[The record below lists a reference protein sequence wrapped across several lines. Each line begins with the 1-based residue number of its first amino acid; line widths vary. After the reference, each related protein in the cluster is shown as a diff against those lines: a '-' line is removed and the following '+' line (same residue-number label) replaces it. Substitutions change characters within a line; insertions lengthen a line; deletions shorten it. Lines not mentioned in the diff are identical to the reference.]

1 MEQKLVDPQRRDI
14 VNTPDDRL
22 LFPLPPIN
30 PGKTVAEWE
39 VRRKKLLSE
48 LIDIEYGGLPP
59 KPQSIRVEQ
68 LQSDITD
75 LSMKIYIN
83 EAFNFMMKIFKPQK
97 LCEGKK
103 YPVILTG
110 DACFRYCNSA
120 VIENALSRGFLV
132 AVFNRVEF
140 AKDVEGEER
149 CGGIYDMYPDMEF
162 GAISAWAWGYS
173 RAMDAL
179 ETLPFVDRENISI
192 TGHSRG
198 GKTVLLA
205 GAVDKRFAVVN
216 PNDSGCCGGGCFRY
230 RTEPRGEMRGNERLE
245 DILELFPY
253 WFGPKLSQYIGR
265 EEELP
270 FDQHFLKAAVAPR
283 KLLETNGRDDTWAN
297 PKGAYITYEAAKEV
311 FELYGVPENIAYR
324 IRSGGHAHMLSD
336 FEALFEFIGNTG
348 AVTDGY
354 AVTPF

>member
-1 MEQKLVDPQRRDI
+1 MNIPV
-14 VNTPDDRL
+14 DRL
-22 LFPLPPIN
+22 LSPLPPIN

-39 VRRKKLLSE
+39 ARRCELLSQ

-75 LSMKIYIN
+75 LSMKVYIN
-83 EAFNFMMKIFKPQK
+83 ETFNFMMKIFKPQK
-97 LCEGKK
+97 LCDGKK

-110 DACFRYCNSA
+110 DACFRYCNST

-140 AKDVEGEER
+140 AKDVNGVPR
-149 CGGIYDMYPDMEF
+149 AGGIYNMHPGMTF
-162 GAISAWAWGYS
+162 GAVSAWAWGYS

-179 ETLPFVDRENISI
+179 ETLPFVDTQNVAI

-198 GKTVLLA
+198 GKAVLLA
-205 GAVDKRFAVVN
+205 GAIDERFAVVN

-230 RTEPRGEMRGNERLE
+230 RTEPCDGKRGNERLE
-245 DILELFPY
+245 EILSEFPY
-253 WFGPKLSQYIGR
+253 WFGPKLHEYVGR
-265 EEELP
+265 DHELP

-297 PKGAYITYEAAKEV
+297 PKGAYVTYEAAKEV
-311 FELYGVPENIAYR
+311 YELYGVPENIAYR
-324 IRSGGHAHMLSD
+324 IREGGHAHTPAD
-336 FEALFEFIGNTG
+336 FDALFAFIEDVTS
-348 AVTDGY
+348 VTDGY
-354 AVTPF
+354 TITPF

>member
-14 VNTPDDRL
+14 VNILCDRL

-39 VRRKKLLSE
+39 ARRCELLSK

-75 LSMKIYIN
+75 LSMKVYIN
-83 EAFNFMMKIFKPQK
+83 ETFNFMMKIFKPQK
-97 LCEGKK
+97 LCDGKK
-103 YPVILTG
+103 YHVILTG
-110 DACFRYCNSA
+110 DACFRYCNST

-140 AKDVEGEER
+140 AKDIEGEER
-149 CGGIYDMYPDMEF
+149 CGGIYDMYPDVEF

-179 ETLPFVDRENISI
+179 ETLSFVDTENVAI

-198 GKTVLLA
+198 GKAVLLA
-205 GAVDKRFAVVN
+205 GALDERFAVVN
-216 PNDSGCCGGGCFRY
+216 PNNSGCCGGGCFRY
-230 RTEPRGEMRGNERLE
+230 RTEPRDGKRGNERLE
-245 DILELFPY
+245 EILSEFPY
-253 WFGPKLSQYIGR
+253 WFGPKLHEYVGR
-265 EEELP
+265 DHELP

-297 PKGAYITYEAAKEV
+297 PKGAYVTYEAAKEV
-311 FELYGVPENIAYR
+311 YDLYGMPENIAYR
-324 IRSGGHAHMLSD
+324 LREGGHAHTPAD
-336 FEALFEFIGNTG
+336 FDALLAFIEDVTS
-348 AVTDGY
+348 VTDGY
-354 AVTPF
+354 TTTPF